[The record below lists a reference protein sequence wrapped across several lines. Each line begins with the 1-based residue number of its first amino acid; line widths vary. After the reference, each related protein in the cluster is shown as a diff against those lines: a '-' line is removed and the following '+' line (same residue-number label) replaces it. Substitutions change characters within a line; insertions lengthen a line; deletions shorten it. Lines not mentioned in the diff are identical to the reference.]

1 VTHDD
6 RLRVAFLIRSL
17 HRGGAERQLALLAA
31 GLDPAVFQVGVI
43 TFYPGGAVWDELA
56 VQPKVTLVSLDKRG
70 RWQNLATVRRLT
82 AILEDWRPAVLH
94 CYMVEPSLVG
104 LLAGR
109 RASVPAIVWGVRSSN
124 VDYLKYGWFNWGTFR
139 LAAALSRRPNLIIAN
154 TDAGRAFHIAH
165 GYPADRVRTIPNGI
179 DTDRFHPSSAA
190 RAPWRERWGLSE
202 DDVAVGVVARLD
214 PMKGHEVLLRAVAR
228 LKTRLTRL
236 RVICVGGGAPAY
248 RSRLTAQAAQLG
260 LDREVVWAG
269 ELDRLESVYPAFEI
283 ACSSS
288 VFGEGFSNAV
298 AEAMACQLPCVVT
311 DVGDS
316 AAIVGDTGLVT
327 PPSDPDRLAEALLNL
342 ADRSPADRLRLGARA
357 RARIIGAYSLHAMI
371 QRTAAAYRE
380 LEERSRDPRR
390 MAAAVSDGGSTT

>member
-31 GLDPAVFQVGVI
+31 GLDPAVFQVGVV

-56 VQPKVTLVSLDKRG
+56 VEPKVTLVSLDKRG
-70 RWQNLATVRRLT
+70 RWQNLASARRLT
-82 AILEDWRPAVLH
+82 SLLEAWRPAVLH

-124 VDYLKYGWFNWGTFR
+124 VDYFKYGWFNWGTFR
-139 LAAALSRRPNLIIAN
+139 LAAALSRRPDLIIAN
-154 TDAGRAFHIAH
+154 SEAGRAFHIAH

-179 DTDRFHPSSAA
+179 DTDRFHPSAAA
-190 RAPWRERWGLSE
+190 RTPWRERWGLAE
-202 DDVAVGVVARLD
+202 DDVAIGVVARLD

-228 LKTRLTRL
+228 LKARTTRL
-236 RVICVGGGAPAY
+236 RVICVGGGDAAY
-248 RSRLTAQAAQLG
+248 RSRLSGEAAQLG
-260 LDREVVWAG
+260 LERAIVWAG
-269 ELDRLESVYPAFEI
+269 ELDQIESVYPAFEI
-283 ACSSS
+283 ACSAS

-316 AAIVGDTGLVT
+316 AAIVGDTGLVA
-327 PPSDPDRLAEALLNL
+327 PPADPEKLAEALLDM
-342 ADRSPADRLRLGARA
+342 ADRSPTDRLRLGARA
-357 RARIIGAYSLHAMI
+357 RARIMGEYSLHAMI
-371 QRTAAAYRE
+371 QRTAATYHE
-380 LEERSRDPRR
+380 LRERSRDPRR
-390 MAAAVSDGGSTT
+390 MNAAVSAGGSTT